1 MKKLTLESIATIR
14 FQDCDPMGHLNNG
27 KYINLMLN
35 AREDQVKLAYDLDVY
50 DIMKSEGKAW
60 VVAKSEILFKR
71 PANLMEEVRIR
82 TQMIDSSSKHIKIEL
97 VMTDINN
104 THIKA
109 LSCVTFVHID
119 LQTKRSTIHS
129 DWLQDLIDE
138 VTAPILESPI
148 ESRLAVLIDEVK
160 LKFDEVD
167 V

>member
-1 MKKLTLESIATIR
+1 MKKLTLESTATIR

-35 AREDQVKLAYDLDVY
+35 AREDQVKLAYDLDIY

-60 VVAKSEILFKR
+60 VVAKSEILYKR
-71 PANLMEEVRIR
+71 PANLMEKVRIR

-109 LSCVTFVHID
+109 LLYVTFVHID
-119 LQTKRSTIHS
+119 LQTKRSTVHS
-129 DWLQDLIDE
+129 HWLQDLIDE

-148 ESRLAVLIDEVK
+148 ESRLAALIDEVK